1 MWLILQIAWAR
12 KGNRNLRWDLKKK
25 ILDTTEFVHLNVQV
39 YKFIQNTKHTSL
51 LEMLSELAAH

>member
-1 MWLILQIAWAR
+1 MR
-12 KGNRNLRWDLKKK
+12 FKKK